1 MITISFVGLLVAI
14 IAGTIVGQLIISLI
28 EKRQACFEVC
38 LAMSRLPAVESL

>member
-28 EKRQACFEVC
+28 EKRQQV
-38 LAMSRLPAVESL
+38 LKYDWP